1 VSNSRSLHDLHPIVS
16 AKAARLIGAC
26 SLEGIELMVL
36 STRRDEEE
44 QRLRYI
50 LGREEHGP
58 DVHASLPFGHVITD
72 NPPGW
77 SFHHYGL
84 AFDAWPL
91 VNSRVITSFSH
102 PDWDLCWRVI
112 RRLARDRSVN
122 LRQGSDAKLSTGR
135 REWGHFHYS
144 AGLSIEAV
152 RAGERIPDVE
162 I

>member
-1 VSNSRSLHDLHPIVS
+1 VNNSRSLQDLHPIVA
-16 AKAARLIGAC
+16 AKAGRLIGAC
-26 SLEGIELMVL
+26 AGQGIELFVL
-36 STRRDEEE
+36 STRRDEEF
-44 QRLRYI
+44 QALRYAF
-50 LGREEHGP
+50 GRDEPGP
-58 DVHASLPFGHVITD
+58 DVHASLPMGHVITD
-72 NPPGW
+72 NRPGW

-84 AFDAWPL
+84 AFDVWPAMG
-91 VNSRVITSFSH
+91 SRMITSFSH
-102 PDWDLCWRVI
+102 PDWERCWRVI
-112 RRLARDRSVN
+112 RLLARDRRIN